1 MGLVACASDEKQ
13 VDDEDG
19 DEKQGSDDDVERFEA
34 KDAFFAMQIGRR
46 DVVFVVVVSVIGF
59 GHGYKVVLN
68 AQYGQGKERF
78 WGDGDC

>member
-1 MGLVACASDEKQ
+1 M
-13 VDDEDG
+13 
-19 DEKQGSDDDVERFEA
+19 ERLEA
-34 KDAFFAMQIGRR
+34 KDAFFAMQIGGR

-59 GHGYKVVLN
+59 GHAYKVVLN